1 MIFSNTTN
9 VDTGPGTHDGP
20 PPFGEI
26 LLEKGIPLRRGKT
39 TTLQINTGL
48 LCNQECRHCHQS
60 AGPERHEVM
69 DAETMAQVVE
79 FAGKCQFET
88 ADITGGAP
96 EMNPGIIDLV
106 NSLSGKVP
114 RLMLRS
120 NLTAASGDKWENL
133 TRTLRK
139 NNVIIVASLPSLN
152 RNQTDSQ
159 RGGSV
164 FDKSIKALKRL
175 NEIGYGVD
183 GSGFELNLVSNPTG
197 AFLGSPQGMVEKRYR
212 QTLKRRYNIEFNSL
226 FAFSNV
232 PLGRFRNWLITS
244 GNYDDYIRKLADS
257 FNPYSVEGLM
267 CRSMVSVSWDGHLFD
282 CDFNLATKLP
292 IGLTKTHVSEMEG
305 PPEQGAPIAISD
317 HCYSCTAGAG
327 FSCGGAITS

>member
-1 MIFSNTTN
+1 M
-9 VDTGPGTHDGP
+9 
-20 PPFGEI
+20 ER
-26 LLEKGIPLRRGKT
+26 GIPLRRDKT

-60 AGPERHEVM
+60 AGPGRREVM
-69 DAETMAQVVE
+69 SVETMAQVVE

-96 EMNPGIIDLV
+96 EMNPGIIDLI
-106 NSLSGKVP
+106 NNLSGKVS

-120 NLTAASGDKWENL
+120 NLTAATGEKWEKL
-133 TRTLRK
+133 TRTLRE

-152 RNQTDSQ
+152 KNQTDSQ
-159 RGGSV
+159 RGRNV
-164 FDKSIKALKRL
+164 FDKSIRTLKSL
-175 NEIGYGVD
+175 NELGYGTE
-183 GSGFELNLVSNPTG
+183 GSGLELNLVSNPTG

-212 QTLKRRYNIEFNSL
+212 ETLKHRYNISFNNL

-244 GNYDDYIRKLADS
+244 GNYDDYIQKLADS

-282 CDFNLATKLP
+282 CDFNLAIELP
-292 IGLTKTHVSEMEG
+292 MGRKKTHVSEMDG
-305 PPEQGAPIAISD
+305 PPEQGAQIALSD